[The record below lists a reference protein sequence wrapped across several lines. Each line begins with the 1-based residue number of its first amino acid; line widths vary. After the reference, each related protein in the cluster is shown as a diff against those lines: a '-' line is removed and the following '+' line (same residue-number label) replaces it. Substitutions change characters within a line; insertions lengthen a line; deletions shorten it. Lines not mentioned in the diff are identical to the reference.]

1 MLHYVNI
8 FPGYTR
14 GGGGDWGKCGEMG
27 KVNTTIKL
35 VLLGELLSTELGC
48 KWDEQRRF

>member
-8 FPGYTR
+8 SPGYTR
-14 GGGGDWGKCGEMG
+14 EGGDWGNCEEMG